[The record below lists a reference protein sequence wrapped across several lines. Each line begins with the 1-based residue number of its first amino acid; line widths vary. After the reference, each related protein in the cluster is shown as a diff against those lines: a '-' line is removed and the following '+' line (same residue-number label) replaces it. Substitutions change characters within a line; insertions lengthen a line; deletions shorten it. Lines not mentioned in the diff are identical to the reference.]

1 MSHSRRWPLC
11 GAWFSA
17 LGLLLSCQSVSKG
30 PPERVRLNKTGAA
43 TFELIPQA
51 QQLPYCLVYSVAD
64 TEVIRQLTMNSQNT
78 SFECPS
84 QIPVGR
90 RPFKSVLKEGPV
102 TIYVVQTS
110 EVVRASVVTQQL
122 VEAPRR
128 QAITAMD
135 LRLPGQVTLERLR
148 FVPEEEPSS
157 TEGHVVSAKPD
168 VDAGIP

>member
-1 MSHSRRWPLC
+1 MSHSRRWPHRC
-11 GAWFSA
+11 AWLPA
-17 LGLLLSCQSVSKG
+17 LGLLLGCQSVSKG
-30 PPERVRLNKTGAA
+30 PTERVRLNKTGAA
-43 TFELIPQA
+43 TFELIPHA

-64 TEVIRQLTMNSQNT
+64 TGVIRQLTMNSQNA
-78 SFECPS
+78 SFECPA
-84 QIPVGR
+84 QIPVGG
-90 RPFKSVLKEGPV
+90 RPFKCVVKEGPV

-110 EVVRASVVTQQL
+110 EVVRAAVVTQQL

-148 FVPEEEPSS
+148 FAPEEELSG